1 MQPFFM
7 LTFCLAL
14 YFKETV
20 QYNKNSFYKV
30 SNVKAS
36 VPMSSVRYL
45 LKAVEEQGLDRQA
58 ILASLDIAQDEIE
71 QNDSFSAYRYGMLY
85 QKIMWLMQDESFG
98 MLSGGK
104 VPNGTFR
111 MMCLCIIHARSLAH
125 ALYRCSDFYEICRG
139 PTVKPVLIKKGRFAM
154 VTFAP
159 LDSSVEN
166 IDSLVVPESKE
177 QLRTTL
183 SMWHHFICWLIGRRL
198 NLKAAYFTS
207 ERPDDVEYYKTL
219 FQSEVK
225 FNQHANAL
233 VFPASYLDMPIVQ
246 TEDSL
251 RGFLKTAPYQLLVMV
266 ENDNSLKSQVM
277 AMLGKDFSREM
288 PSAEEVASA
297 LNMSVSTLRRRL
309 NDEKTSY
316 QHIKDDC
323 RKEAAITYMNAPQLS
338 INDIAA
344 LMGFDEPS
352 AFFRSFKK
360 WTGMT
365 PGEYRKSEEYLKFG
379 KAMKR
384 P

>member
-1 MQPFFM
+1 M
-7 LTFCLAL
+7 
-14 YFKETV
+14 
-20 QYNKNSFYKV
+20 NDKV
-30 SNVKAS
+30 T

-45 LKAVEEQGLDRQA
+45 LQAVENQGLDRKA
-58 ILASLDIAQDEIE
+58 LLESLDLHEQDLLEG
-71 QNDSFSAYRYGMLY
+71 QGFPAYQYGMLY

-104 VPNGTFR
+104 VPNGAFR
-111 MMCLCIIHARSLAH
+111 MMCLSIIHARSLAH

-139 PTVKPVLIKKGRFAM
+139 PTIKPVLIKKGRFAL

-159 LDSSVEN
+159 IESMHDEAESILK
-166 IDSLVVPESKE
+166 PESKE

-198 NLKAAYFTS
+198 ALKAAYFTS
-207 ERPDDVEYYKTL
+207 ERPDDVEYDKTL

-266 ENDNSLKSQVM
+266 ENDNSLKSRVM
-277 AMLGKDFSREM
+277 AILGKDFSREM
-288 PSAEEVASA
+288 PSADEVASG

-309 NDEKTSY
+309 NEEKTSY
-316 QHIKDDC
+316 QQIKDES
-323 RKEAAITYMNAPQLS
+323 RKEAAITYMNVPRLS
-338 INDIAA
+338 INDIAG

-365 PGEYRKSEEYLKFG
+365 PGEYRKSEEYLKFDKG
-379 KAMKR
+379 MKTS
-384 P
+384 

>member
-1 MQPFFM
+1 M
-7 LTFCLAL
+7 
-14 YFKETV
+14 
-20 QYNKNSFYKV
+20 
-30 SNVKAS
+30 NVKAS

-45 LKAVEEQGLDRQA
+45 LKAVEDQGLDRQG
-58 ILASLDIAQDEIE
+58 LLESLEITQAEIE
-71 QNDSFSAYRYGMLY
+71 QNDSFPAYRYGMLY

-104 VPNGTFR
+104 IPNGTFR

-125 ALYRCSDFYEICRG
+125 AMYRCSDFYEICRG

-159 LDSSVEN
+159 VDSAKADVIVS
-166 IDSLVVPESKE
+166 PESKE

-198 NLKAAYFTS
+198 SLKAAYFS
-207 ERPDDVEYYKTL
+207 CDRPDDVEHYKTL
-219 FQSEVK
+219 FQSEVR

-233 VFPASYLDMPIVQ
+233 VFPANYLDMPIVQ

-309 NDEKTSY
+309 NEEKTSY
-316 QHIKDDC
+316 QQIKDEC
-323 RKEAAITYMNAPQLS
+323 RKEAAITYMNAPRLS
-338 INDIAA
+338 INDIAV

-379 KAMKR
+379 RTMKSL
-384 P
+384 

>member
-1 MQPFFM
+1 M
-7 LTFCLAL
+7 
-14 YFKETV
+14 
-20 QYNKNSFYKV
+20 
-30 SNVKAS
+30 NVKAS

-45 LKAVEEQGLDRQA
+45 LKAVEDQGLDSDA
-58 ILASLDIAQDEIE
+58 LLESLDIVRSDIE
-71 QNDSFSAYRYGMLY
+71 QNSHFPAYQYGMLY
-85 QKIMWLMQDESFG
+85 QKIMWLVQDESFG

-125 ALYRCSDFYEICRG
+125 AMYRCSDFYDICRG
-139 PTVKPVLIKKGRFAM
+139 PQIKPVLIKKGRFAM

-159 LDSSVEN
+159 IEATDSNVT
-166 IDSLVVPESKE
+166 DLVTPESKE

-219 FQSEVK
+219 FQSEVR

-288 PSAEEVASA
+288 PSADEVASG

-309 NDEKTSY
+309 NEEKTSY
-316 QHIKDDC
+316 QHIKDEC

-365 PGEYRKSEEYLKFG
+365 PGEYRKSDEFLKFDRS
-379 KAMKR
+379 MKSL
-384 P
+384 

>member
-1 MQPFFM
+1 MN
-7 LTFCLAL
+7 L
-14 YFKETV
+14 
-20 QYNKNSFYKV
+20 
-30 SNVKAS
+30 KAS

-45 LKAVEEQGLDRQA
+45 LKAVDNQGINCDEL
-58 ILASLDIAQDEIE
+58 LESLELSRAEIE
-71 QNDSFSAYRYGMLY
+71 QNSYFPAYQYGMLY
-85 QKIMWLMQDESFG
+85 QKIMWLVQDESFG

-104 VPNGTFR
+104 IPNGAFR
-111 MMCLCIIHARSLAH
+111 MMCLSIIHARSLAH
-125 ALYRCSDFYEICRG
+125 AMYRCSDFYDICRG
-139 PTVKPVLIKKGRFAM
+139 PTIKPVLIKKGRFAM

-159 LDSSVEN
+159 IESTEAD
-166 IDSLVVPESKE
+166 ITSLVLGESQE

-183 SMWHHFICWLIGRRL
+183 SMWHHFFCWLIGRRL
-198 NLKAAYFTS
+198 NLKAAYFTCD
-207 ERPDDVEYYKTL
+207 RPNDLEYYKTL

-233 VFPASYLDMPIVQ
+233 VFPSSYLDMPIVQ

-266 ENDNSLKSQVM
+266 DNDNSLKSQVT

-288 PSAEEVASA
+288 PSAEEVARG

-309 NDEKTSY
+309 NEEHTSY
-316 QHIKDDC
+316 QSIKDEC

-365 PGEYRKSEEYLKFG
+365 PGEYRKSEGFTKMTKSLH
-379 KAMKR
+379 R
-384 P
+384 

>member
-1 MQPFFM
+1 MNP
-7 LTFCLAL
+7 
-14 YFKETV
+14 
-20 QYNKNSFYKV
+20 
-30 SNVKAS
+30 KAA
-36 VPMSSVRYL
+36 VPMSSVRHL
-45 LKAVEEQGLDRQA
+45 LKSVEDQGLDTQA
-58 ILASLDIAQDEIE
+58 LLDSLGISRTEIDNE
-71 QNDSFSAYRYGMLY
+71 NTFSTYEYGRLY

-98 MLSGGK
+98 MLSGSK
-104 VPNGTFR
+104 MPNGTFR

-125 ALYRCSDFYEICRG
+125 ALYRCSDFHEICKG
-139 PTVKPVLIKKGRFAM
+139 PEVKPVLIKKGRFAM

-159 LDSSVEN
+159 TSSASPDVKDLLN
-166 IDSLVVPESKE
+166 TKSKE
-177 QLRTTL
+177 TLRTTL
-183 SMWHHFICWLIGRRL
+183 SMWHHFISWLIGRRL
-198 NLKAAYFTS
+198 ELKAAYFTT
-207 ERPDDVEYYKTL
+207 ERPNDVEYYKTL

-225 FNQHANAL
+225 FSQHANAI
-233 VFPASYLDMPIVQ
+233 VFPASYLDMPVVQ

-309 NDEKTSY
+309 NEEKTSY
-316 QHIKDDC
+316 QQIKDDC

-338 INDIAA
+338 INDIAS

-365 PGEYRKSEEYLKFG
+365 PGEYRKTEEYTKFG
-379 KAMKR
+379 R
-384 P
+384 SL

>member
-1 MQPFFM
+1 M
-7 LTFCLAL
+7 
-14 YFKETV
+14 
-20 QYNKNSFYKV
+20 
-30 SNVKAS
+30 KAS

-45 LKAVEEQGLDRQA
+45 LKAVEKQGLDREA
-58 ILASLDIAQDEIE
+58 VLESLEITAEELE
-71 QNDSFSAYRYGMLY
+71 QSDSFSAYRFGMLY

-104 VPNGTFR
+104 IPNGTFR

-154 VTFAP
+154 VTFGP
-159 LDSSVEN
+159 LSSSDED
-166 IDSLVVPESKE
+166 IDSLVLAESNE

-198 NLKAAYFTS
+198 NLKAAYFTN

-288 PSAEEVASA
+288 PSAEEVASG

-316 QHIKDDC
+316 QQIKDEC

-379 KAMKR
+379 KDMKR
-384 P
+384 PDNKV

>member
-1 MQPFFM
+1 MNM
-7 LTFCLAL
+7 
-14 YFKETV
+14 
-20 QYNKNSFYKV
+20 
-30 SNVKAS
+30 KAS

-45 LKAVEEQGLDRQA
+45 LKAVDNQGLNCNELLD
-58 ILASLDIAQDEIE
+58 SLGISRSDVE
-71 QNDSFSAYRYGMLY
+71 QNTHFPAYQYGMLY
-85 QKIMWLMQDESFG
+85 QKIMWLVQDESFG

-104 VPNGTFR
+104 VPNGAFR
-111 MMCLCIIHARSLAH
+111 MMCLSIIHARSLAH
-125 ALYRCSDFYEICRG
+125 AMYRCSDFYDICRG
-139 PTVKPVLIKKGRFAM
+139 PTIKPVLIKKGRFAM

-159 LDSSVEN
+159 
-166 IDSLVVPESKE
+166 IDSAEADLDALVEAESRE

-198 NLKAAYFTS
+198 NLKAAYFTC
-207 ERPDDVEYYKTL
+207 ERPDDLEYYKTL

-225 FNQHANAL
+225 FHQHANAL

-266 ENDNSLKSQVM
+266 DNDNSLKSQVM

-288 PSAEEVASA
+288 PSADEVASG

-309 NDEKTSY
+309 NEEKTSY
-316 QHIKDDC
+316 QHIKDEC
-323 RKEAAITYMNAPQLS
+323 RKEAAITYMNASQLS
-338 INDIAA
+338 INDIAL

-365 PGEYRKSEEYLKFG
+365 PGEYRKSEGFTKMAKTLH
-379 KAMKR
+379 AR
-384 P
+384 

>member
-1 MQPFFM
+1 M
-7 LTFCLAL
+7 
-14 YFKETV
+14 
-20 QYNKNSFYKV
+20 
-30 SNVKAS
+30 NVKAS

-58 ILASLDIAQDEIE
+58 VLDSLEITQDEIE
-71 QNDSFSAYRYGMLY
+71 KSDSFPAYRYGMLY

-111 MMCLCIIHARSLAH
+111 MMC
-125 ALYRCSDFYEICRG
+125 

-159 LDSSVEN
+159 LDSSEEA
-166 IDSLVVPESKE
+166 IDTLVVPESKE

-233 VFPASYLDMPIVQ
+233 VFPASYCD
-246 TEDSL
+246 
-251 RGFLKTAPYQLLVMV
+251 
-266 ENDNSLKSQVM
+266 
-277 AMLGKDFSREM
+277 
-288 PSAEEVASA
+288 VA
-297 LNMSVSTLRRRL
+297 
-309 NDEKTSY
+309 
-316 QHIKDDC
+316 
-323 RKEAAITYMNAPQLS
+323 
-338 INDIAA
+338 
-344 LMGFDEPS
+344 
-352 AFFRSFKK
+352 
-360 WTGMT
+360 
-365 PGEYRKSEEYLKFG
+365 
-379 KAMKR
+379 
-384 P
+384 

>member
-1 MQPFFM
+1 M
-7 LTFCLAL
+7 
-14 YFKETV
+14 
-20 QYNKNSFYKV
+20 
-30 SNVKAS
+30 KAS

-45 LKAVEEQGLDRQA
+45 LKAVEEQGLNQQA
-58 ILASLDIAQDEIE
+58 ILDSLEITQDEITHNE
-71 QNDSFSAYRYGMLY
+71 FLSAYQYGMLY

-111 MMCLCIIHARSLAH
+111 MMCLCIIHSKSLSQ

-139 PTVKPVLIKKGRFAM
+139 PTVKPVLIKKGRFAL
-154 VTFAP
+154 VTLAP
-159 LDSSVEN
+159 
-166 IDSLVVPESKE
+166 IDETIKDVKSLVELESKE
-177 QLRTTL
+177 QVRTTL
-183 SMWHHFICWLIGRRL
+183 SMWHHFISWLIGRRL
-198 NLKAAYFTS
+198 HLKAAYFS
-207 ERPDDVEYYKTL
+207 CERPEDVEYYKTL

-233 VFPASYLDMPIVQ
+233 VFPANYLDMPIMQ

-251 RGFLKTAPYQLLVMV
+251 RGFLKTAPYQLMVMV

-277 AMLGKDFSREM
+277 ALLGKDFSREM
-288 PSAEEVASA
+288 PSADEVAST

-309 NDEKTSY
+309 NDEGTSY
-316 QHIKDDC
+316 QHIKDEC
-323 RKEAAITYMNAPQLS
+323 RKEAAITYMNAPKLS

-365 PGEYRKSEEYLKFG
+365 PGEYRKNEEYLKFR
-379 KAMKR
+379 KLIN
-384 P
+384 